1 MCLLLVLFLWKNPNA
16 VYLPN
21 IQIMKKKSI
30 KKKNKKQQ
38 QQQKLPPLKSIPPGQ
53 LRSYDMRFASSHHS
67 RPRHLCSPPPN
78 ESGQLRYFGSLVSW
92 KASNRSEQAC
102 CLRDSG
108 RLPWLVHGVHEL
120 AMQGPISSRRNSA
133 SHTLR
138 NFKLHVRGMP
148 RHPHQ
153 STCAS
158 ISALLHIPSL
168 FKRTRFFVV
177 ITASQR
183 GGSR

>member
-1 MCLLLVLFLWKNPNA
+1 MVLFLWKNPNA

-21 IQIMKKKSI
+21 IQITQKKSI
-30 KKKNKKQQ
+30 KKNKK
-38 QQQKLPPLKSIPPGQ
+38 QQQKLPPLKSIPLGQ

-67 RPRHLCSPPPN
+67 RPRHLCSLPPN

-120 AMQGPISSRRNSA
+120 AMQGPISSRRNLQATHLETSSCMSA
-133 SHTLR
+133 ACRGTHTSRRAPVSLPY
-138 NFKLHVRGMP
+138 FTSPPFSRG
-148 RHPHQ
+148 RD
-153 STCAS
+153 
-158 ISALLHIPSL
+158 SL
-168 FKRTRFFVV
+168 
-177 ITASQR
+177 S
-183 GGSR
+183 

>member
-120 AMQGPISSRRNSA
+120 AMQGPISSRRNLQATHLETSSCMSA
-133 SHTLR
+133 AC
-138 NFKLHVRGMP
+138 RGTHSSRRAP
-148 RHPHQ
+148 V
-153 STCAS
+153 
-158 ISALLHIPSL
+158 SL
-168 FKRTRFFVV
+168 PYFTSPPF
-177 ITASQR
+177 SR
-183 GGSR
+183 GRDSLS